1 MNILYHRKDF
11 IVCLSPPDPP
21 RIDDENTLQGALEGE
36 REIRVLTTAATSRSV
51 EAGRASIT
59 EQDFDP
65 SMLVRSETIRGLS
78 AVPGTAP
85 AGNQT
90 QLFSVPAEEIRE
102 IYALSDHI
110 EYVSPYQ
117 AAIRAYVEYRF
128 KETQVKLDDGAVV
141 AMVDIQGSV
150 AFITFLDGDLI
161 EVFRFVAAENLAT
174 EFHRTVE
181 YYLQTHIDQSLFLII
196 NSHEAAG
203 ELISAS
209 GTPIGGPDVIPE
221 TCPALIALNA
231 LEVTPRFLLPEIE
244 ARKEMARQRA
254 KSLVHLS
261 FTGTAAAVATVVAMS
276 AYLSSSSNF
285 SLAAREDALATHV
298 KAELSAEAERKFPS
312 LIRSVQPRWHE
323 VITEI
328 ALVLP
333 QWAKIEELTIAD
345 TQTGINTGTRMKQ
358 YAVNMRFQLADPD
371 PIAAGRTQA
380 LLNEKL
386 KTTKYLKDL
395 KAEVLVRTD
404 GKVNL
409 LLKGLIRKGEI
420 GA

>member
-1 MNILYHRKDF
+1 MNIIYHRKDF

-21 RIDDENTLQGALEGE
+21 RIDDENTVQAALEGE
-36 REIRVLTTAATSRSV
+36 RGIRVLTTAATSRSV

-59 EQDFDP
+59 EQDLDP
-65 SMLVRSETIRGLS
+65 SMLVRSEIIR
-78 AVPGTAP
+78 
-85 AGNQT
+85 GNQT
-90 QLFSVPAEEIRE
+90 QLFSVPADEIRE
-102 IYALSDHI
+102 IYAFSDHI

-117 AAIRAYVEYRF
+117 AAIRAYIEYRF
-128 KETQVKLDDGAVV
+128 KETQIKLGDGAVV
-141 AMVDIQGSV
+141 AVVDIQGSM
-150 AFITFLDGDLI
+150 AFITILDGDLI
-161 EVFRFVAAENLAT
+161 EVFRSVARENLQT

-196 NSHEAAG
+196 NSQEAGG

-221 TCPALIALNA
+221 TCPALFALNA

-244 ARKEMARQRA
+244 AKKEMARQRA

-261 FTGTAAAVATVVAMS
+261 FTGAAAAVATVLAVS
-276 AYLSSSSNF
+276 AYLSYRSNL
-285 SLAAREDALATHV
+285 SLAVREDASATRV

-312 LIRSVQPRWHE
+312 LIRSLQPPWQE
-323 VITEI
+323 VVAEI
-328 ALVLP
+328 AVVLP
-333 QWAKIEELTIAD
+333 EWAKIEELTIAD

-358 YAVNMRFQLADPD
+358 YAVNMRFELADPD
-371 PIAAGRTQA
+371 PIAAGGTQA

-395 KAEVLVRTD
+395 KAEVFAGTD

-409 LLKGLIRKGEI
+409 LLKGLIRKGEL